1 MKMTSIRQWFAAAVV
16 AGAGV
21 WSANAAMTHS
31 AAVVDTRADVLAE
44 ILPSTCTYALDDA
57 GLLTVKFAA
66 DASGV
71 QYVLPDNMGPLAFDL
86 NGQTLVGKA
95 GTEGT
100 VSTAGGNGAWVFK
113 VGSGT
118 TISVLDG
125 AGSAGRI
132 TGGKGGNGHPA
143 GAGAVAF
150 VDSTG
155 AAFSVTDEKNLV
167 SKGADG
173 HVALP
178 TGGDAYMVTHDGV
191 CEILGTGATGEG
203 KDIPEGIDRKSVT
216 SAMIGEG
223 VTEIGAR
230 FFKDFRKMKRIEG
243 GAGLVRF
250 GEKAF
255 YRCLDLEEINIANK
269 DFDMSSLENAVV
281 YQMAIDKDGKFYM
294 VPKVTVAGYTE
305 MLCGKKDLTDAN
317 WTELGPVGEKQMT
330 DYGDYRFFKV
340 ALKKIGE

>member
-21 WSANAAMTHS
+21 WSAQAAMTHS

-44 ILPSTCTYALDDA
+44 ILPASCAYALDADA
-57 GLLTVKFAA
+57 VLTVTFKE
-66 DASGV
+66 SVNGK
-71 QYVLPDNMGPLAFDL
+71 QYVLPDNMGSLKLDL

-132 TGGKGGNGHPA
+132 TGGKGGNGQPA
-143 GAGAVAF
+143 GAGAFAF
-150 VDSTG
+150 VDASG
-155 AAFSVTDEKNLV
+155 AEFAVADAQTLV

-203 KDIPEGIDRKSVT
+203 KDIPEGVDRGTIT
-216 SAMIGEG
+216 SATIGEG

-243 GAGLVRF
+243 GAGLLRF

-255 YRCLDLEEINIANK
+255 YRCLDLEEINIANP
-269 DFDMSSLENAVV
+269 DFDMSSLGNAVV
-281 YQMAIDKDGKFYM
+281 YQMAIDKDGDFYM

-305 MLCGKKDLTDAN
+305 MLYGKRALTDAN